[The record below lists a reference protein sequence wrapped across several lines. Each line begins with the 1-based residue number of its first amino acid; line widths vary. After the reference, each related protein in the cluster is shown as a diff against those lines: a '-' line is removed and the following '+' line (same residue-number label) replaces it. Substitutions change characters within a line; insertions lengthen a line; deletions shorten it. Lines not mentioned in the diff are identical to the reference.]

1 MALKP
6 IKTPPIDQNILHLLQ
21 LRYGIIGTS
30 APMRRAIERLVQ
42 VAPTDLTALITGET
56 GTGKEVFANAIH
68 GLSKRKKFPFV
79 SVNCGAI
86 PEALLESE
94 LFGHEKGAFTGAVEQ
109 RKGFFETAHQGTIFL
124 DEIGE
129 MPIATQV
136 KLLRVLENGEFSR
149 IGSSSVL
156 KVDVRVV
163 AATNRDLEY
172 EVRRGNFRQDLFFR
186 LNSVHIILPPL
197 RQHAED
203 IPLLV
208 ESFAQRCCEKANI
221 EFEGI
226 SDDALEVLQ
235 NLPWHG
241 NIRELRNT
249 IETMVTLEQGAFI
262 TPEMLRRY
270 ITPTLPPP
278 TEGRETAIVHVPHAK
293 HDEPDLN
300 VVYRSLLEMRHDI
313 SDVKNVLK
321 ALIEGLPNMQFA
333 NFIQPEEKIEEPQPE
348 TKVEET
354 THRIILEDDFRLEEA
369 ERKLIIASL
378 KRFEGNRRLASKAL
392 GISERTLYRKL
403 GEYNLTDLF

>member
-1 MALKP
+1 
-6 IKTPPIDQNILHLLQ
+6 
-21 LRYGIIGTS
+21 
-30 APMRRAIERLVQ
+30 
-42 VAPTDLTALITGET
+42 
-56 GTGKEVFANAIH
+56 
-68 GLSKRKKFPFV
+68 
-79 SVNCGAI
+79 
-86 PEALLESE
+86 

-129 MPIATQV
+129 MPVATQV
-136 KLLRVLENGEFSR
+136 KLLRVLESGEFSR
-149 IGSSSVL
+149 VGSSTVL

-197 RQHAED
+197 RQHSED

-208 ESFAQRCCEKANI
+208 EAFAQRCCEKNNVD
-221 EFEGI
+221 FEGI

-249 IETMVTLEQGAFI
+249 IETMVTLEQGEFI

-278 TEGRETAIVHVPHAK
+278 TEGRETAIVHVPATK
-293 HDEPDLN
+293 HDDPDLN
-300 VVYRSLLEMRHDI
+300 LVYRSLLEMRHDI
-313 SDVKNVLK
+313 TDVKNVLK
-321 ALIEGLPNMQFA
+321 AFVENMPNMQFS
-333 NFIQPEEKIEEPQPE
+333 NFVQQEEKAEEPPLSE

>member
-1 MALKP
+1 MKSAP
-6 IKTPPIDQNILHLLQ
+6 IEQNTLHLLQ

-30 APMRRAIERLVQ
+30 VPMRRAIERLVQ

-56 GTGKEVFANAIH
+56 GTGKEIFANAIH
-68 GLSKRKKFPFV
+68 GLSKRKKYPFV

-86 PEALLESE
+86 PETLLESE

-109 RKGFFETAHQGTIFL
+109 RKGFFETAHLGTIFL

-136 KLLRVLENGEFSR
+136 KLLRVLESGEFSR
-149 IGSSSVL
+149 VGSSTVL
-156 KVDVRVV
+156 KVDVRLV

-197 RQHAED
+197 RQHTDD
-203 IPLLV
+203 IPILV
-208 ESFAQRCCEKANI
+208 ESFAQRCCEKNNVH
-221 EFEGI
+221 FEGI
-226 SDDALEVLQ
+226 SEDALEVLQ
-235 NLPWHG
+235 KLPWHG
-241 NIRELRNT
+241 NVRELRNT
-249 IETMVTLEQGAFI
+249 IETIVTLEQGEFI

-278 TEGRETAIVHVPHAK
+278 TEGRETAIVHVPNAERN
-293 HDEPDLN
+293 EPDLN
-300 VVYRSLLEMRHDI
+300 VIYRSLLEMRHDI
-313 SDVKNVLK
+313 TDVKNVLK
-321 ALIEGLPNMQFA
+321 AMIEGLPNMQFT
-333 NFIQPEEKIEEPQPE
+333 NFVQEEKTEEPQPE

-378 KRFEGNRRLASKAL
+378 KRFDGNRRMASSAL

-403 GEYNLTDLF
+403 GEYNLTELF